1 VVIIMNL
8 SRTKS
13 VEQSLRDTDE
23 PEHRLK
29 KELTA
34 LDLMVFGVGVTI
46 GAGIFILTGRVAA
59 TTSGPAVAL
68 SFLIA
73 AVVCGLAAICYAEF
87 ASTVPVAGSAYTF
100 SYATLGEFVAWI
112 IGWDL
117 ILEFV
122 IGAAAVASGWS
133 GYLAS
138 FLAGTPFELPA
149 SITSAEEGAVN
160 LPAGL
165 LVLALSAILVVGI
178 KLSSRVN
185 QVVVAIKVGIVLF
198 VIIAGIGLINTA
210 NYSPFIPDRVEAPEA
225 SSGFLETPL
234 VQTLFGIEP
243 AVFGWGGLVTG
254 AAIVFFA
261 FIGFDVVATT
271 AEETRNPQRDLP
283 RGILGRSLSAQ
294 CCTAGCRS

>member
-1 VVIIMNL
+1 M
-8 SRTKS
+8 
-13 VEQSLRDTDE
+13 DTDE

-29 KELTA
+29 KDLTA

-73 AVVCGLAAICYAEF
+73 AIACGLAAICYAEF

-100 SYATLGEFVAWI
+100 SYATLGELVAWI

-149 SITSAEEGAVN
+149 AITSAEEGAIN

-165 LVLALSAILVVGI
+165 LVLALAGILVLGI

-198 VIIAGIGLINTA
+198 VIIAGIGFINTA
-210 NYSPFIPDRVEAPEA
+210 NYSPFIPARVDAPEG
-225 SSGFLETPL
+225 STGFLETPL

-243 AVFGWGGLVTG
+243 AVFGWGRARHGCGHRVLRVHRIRRRG
-254 AAIVFFA
+254 DNGRGDARPAARPPARHPRRPRHLCRAVRRC
-261 FIGFDVVATT
+261 VVRDHRD
-271 AEETRNPQRDLP
+271 AELRRHRP
-283 RGILGRSLSAQ
+283 R
-294 CCTAGCRS
+294 